1 MDRQSADEM
10 TSLRAALLLL
20 PPFSVVVA
28 MAARCLCRVM
38 ARKLSALARSQF
50 ACLPSGGPSFRY
62 LVSSPSVEDIKG
74 GGGGELPVAL
84 YSRRTTRRRSV
95 LGEETEE
102 EECVFCLSGIEEGS
116 EVRELRCRHLFH
128 RACLDRWVRARPVAA
143 TCPLC
148 RGRLLASAPWEVA
161 GYYDEEEEEGD
172 EEAVEEDSDMMLLMA
187 CVMHSRSSW
196 LWPS

>member
-1 MDRQSADEM
+1 MA
-10 TSLRAALLLL
+10 SLWAALLLL
-20 PPFSVVVA
+20 PPLSVVVA

-38 ARKLSALARSQF
+38 ARKLSALARSEF

-74 GGGGELPVAL
+74 GGGQLPVGL
-84 YSRRTTRRRSV
+84 YSRRTTRRRGPGGSRV
-95 LGEETEE
+95 GEESEE

-128 RACLDRWVRARPVAA
+128 RACLDRWVQARPVAA

-148 RGRLLASAPWEVA
+148 RGRLLASPPWEVA
-161 GYYDEEEEEGD
+161 GYYDDDFEEEGD
-172 EEAVEEDSDMMLLMA
+172 EEAVEDDSDMMLFMA
-187 CVMHSRSSW
+187 CVHSSSSW
-196 LWPS
+196 LWQS

>member
-1 MDRQSADEM
+1 VDRQSADEM

-38 ARKLSALARSQF
+38 ARSQF

-62 LVSSPSVEDIKG
+62 LVSSPSVEDMDIGG

-95 LGEETEE
+95 LGEETEKEEEEE

-161 GYYDEEEEEGD
+161 GYYEEEEEGD
-172 EEAVEEDSDMMLLMA
+172 EEAVDEDSDMMLLMA

>member
-1 MDRQSADEM
+1 M

-38 ARKLSALARSQF
+38 ARKLRALARSQL
-50 ACLPSGGPSFRY
+50 ACLPSGGPSFPY
-62 LVSSPSVEDIKG
+62 LVSSSSVEDIKG
-74 GGGGELPVAL
+74 GGGGQLPVAL
-84 YSRRTTRRRSV
+84 YSRRTTRRRCV
-95 LGEETEE
+95 VGEEEHEE

-148 RGRLLASAPWEVA
+148 RGRLLASPPWEVA
-161 GYYDEEEEEGD
+161 GYYDDDFEEEGD
-172 EEAVEEDSDMMLLMA
+172 EEAVEDSDMMLLMA
-187 CVMHSRSSW
+187 CVHSSSSW